1 MAIREKYGPFTTI
14 TMKTVYYDTLSGV
27 LRARRWTLR
36 RRMENGQP
44 VCTLK
49 TPGDNNS
56 RGEWE
61 VDCPSIEEAIPL
73 LIEKGAPEELAKLTE
88 EGLVPTCG
96 VRFTRLAAEVAWG
109 ESVLE
114 LALDQ
119 GEFLAGEKTAPFAEA
134 EVELK
139 QGFDGDAVS
148 FGALLARTYGL
159 TEASDSKLKRALA
172 LAQLGR

>member
-1 MAIREKYGPFTTI
+1 
-14 TMKTVYYDTLSGV
+14 MKTVYYDTPSGV
-27 LRARRWTLR
+27 LRPRRWTLR

-73 LIEKGAPEELAKLTE
+73 LIELGAPEELAVLTE

-96 VRFTRLAAEVAWG
+96 VCFARLAAEVVWG

-119 GEFLAGEKTAPFAEA
+119 GEFVAGEKTAPFAEA

-139 QGFDGDAVS
+139 QGSDADAIS
-148 FGALLARTYGL
+148 FGALLAQDFGL
-159 TEASDSKLKRALA
+159 TEESDSKLKRARA